1 MSLVLCSISLAVKR
15 DLAKVQ
21 SRVRLPY
28 IAPKYSRQA
37 LKVVEDNN
45 WYPST
50 ERSERELRC
59 NTMGY
64 KNNIVKSV
72 DTSCG

>member
-50 ERSERELRC
+50 ERSEGQLRAVR
-59 NTMGY
+59 
-64 KNNIVKSV
+64 KKKAVKSV